1 MMAFEASSS
10 GGFRAETP
18 MSAMARLCTAADAVR
33 GYSISPVSL
42 GTTEVALK
50 SPVPVAE
57 KGAQSRRDD
66 WRRGAQ
72 WGAELECDAVTHN
85 SFGIT
90 VGCHRAL
97 VPPRAHAHHRG
108 LLVESAAVIQFCDG
122 QQVIVEWQH
131 TEQSQ
136 PTPSDWDADRH
147 SVDGQRSRAAW
158 H

>member
-1 MMAFEASSS
+1 MAFATWSSA
-10 GGFRAETP
+10 GFCAGTP
-18 MSAMARLCTAADAVR
+18 MSAMARLCTAAAAVR

-42 GTTEVALK
+42 RTTEMALK
-50 SPVPVAE
+50 SAVPVAE
-57 KGAQSRRDD
+57 KGAQPRRDD

-72 WGAELECDAVTHN
+72 RGAELECDAVTHN
-85 SFGIT
+85 GFGIA
-90 VGCHRAL
+90 VGRHRAL

-108 LLVESAAVIQFCDG
+108 LLVEAAAAIQFCDC
-122 QQVIVEWQH
+122 QQVIVERQH